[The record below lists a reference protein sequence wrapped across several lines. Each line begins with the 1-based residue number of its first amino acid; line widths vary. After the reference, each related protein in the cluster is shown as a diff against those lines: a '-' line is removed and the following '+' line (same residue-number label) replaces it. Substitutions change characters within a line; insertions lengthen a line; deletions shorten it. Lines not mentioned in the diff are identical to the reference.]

1 MQKTLNHFSDFK
13 PHSYNGLVYCCLMH
27 EKNYGGFGE
36 YWCKSETLEDAIE
49 EAKAAAGKYM
59 GSRFALGDVID
70 RISVSERKSDGN
82 TYHMADVE
90 L

>member
-1 MQKTLNHFSDFK
+1 MQKNLNHFSDFK
-13 PHSYNGLVYCCLMH
+13 PHSYNGLVYCCPIDLT
-27 EKNYGGFGE
+27 NVGFGE

-49 EAKAAAGKYM
+49 EAKAAARKYM

-70 RISVSERKSDGN
+70 RISVSEKKSDGN
-82 TYHMADVE
+82 TYHVAEIE